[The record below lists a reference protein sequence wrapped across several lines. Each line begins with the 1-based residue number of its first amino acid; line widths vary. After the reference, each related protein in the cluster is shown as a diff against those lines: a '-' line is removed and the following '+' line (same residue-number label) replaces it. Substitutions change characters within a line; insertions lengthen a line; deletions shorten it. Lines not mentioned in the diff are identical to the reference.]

1 LISFSYFQVFILKGN
16 MVKRTFFDRNNTII
30 YNNVTN
36 TGKNPVAE
44 LFYGGRDSENKYSRL
59 LFYFDETNLK
69 ELYTGGTYTDLTKL
83 KHTLRLTNTGSF
95 DKELMG
101 NATCDGK
108 DRACSF
114 DLILFPIDQTWD
126 EGVGYDYDGCTTFV
140 GGSSS
145 TSICPSNWIEAQTN
159 TSWSGGGGTYT
170 GTTTAIT
177 KTIRFEQGNENIEL
191 DISDIVNGYLTGGT
205 NHGLGLAFTRS
216 LELTETSSYQ
226 YVGFFTRHTQT
237 FYEPHVE
244 TIYDCHIK
252 DDRAS
257 FYLDKTNKLYLYVNT
272 GGEPTNLD
280 TIPSVQIVDYND
292 VVFSSITSSAVTHV
306 TKGVYC
312 VEVKVPTTSAYTDCY
327 LFNDIWGGITINGV
341 TRPNIELAFALVDS
355 DKYYNIGNNDTM
367 PKKYGFN
374 VSGIRNDERIKRG
387 DIRRVTVTARIPY
400 TTNQTDVIDGLQYR
414 LYVKEGRN
422 EFTVID
428 FQDVERTFNHN
439 YFLLDTE
446 SLIPNTY
453 YLDVKVSSNNEVTT
467 IKDTLSFD
475 IVSQSELRDSQ

>member
-1 LISFSYFQVFILKGN
+1 

-30 YNNVTN
+30 YNNNTN
-36 TGKNPVAE
+36 TGRNPVAE
-44 LFYGGRDSENKYSRL
+44 LFYGGRGADNKYSRM
-59 LFYFDETNLK
+59 LFYFDETDLK
-69 ELYTGGTYTDLTKL
+69 DLYSDGTYADLSKL

-126 EGVGYDYDGCTTFV
+126 EGVGYDYDACTTFI
-140 GGSSS
+140 GGNAS
-145 TSICPSNWIEAQTN
+145 TSICPSNWVEAQTN
-159 TSWSGGGGTYT
+159 VSWSGGNGTYT

-177 KTIRFEQGNENIEL
+177 KTIHFEQGNENIEL
-191 DISDIVNGYLTGGT
+191 DISDIVNGYLTGDT
-205 NHGLGLAFTRS
+205 NHGLGIAFTRA
-216 LELTETSSYQ
+216 LEITETGSYQ

-244 TIYDCHIK
+244 TVYDCHIM
-252 DDRAS
+252 DDRAN
-257 FYLDKTNKLYLYVNT
+257 FYLDKTNKLYLYVNA

-280 TIPSVQIVDYND
+280 SNPSVEIIDNND
-292 VVFSSITSSAVTHV
+292 VVFSSITSSGVTHV

-312 VEVKVPTTSAYTDCY
+312 VEVNVPTTSAYTDCY
-327 LFNDIWGGITINGV
+327 MFTDVWSNIVINGIA
-341 TRPNIELAFALVDS
+341 RPDIELDFALVDS
-355 DKYYNIGNNDTM
+355 NKYYNIGNNDTM
-367 PKKYGFN
+367 PQKYAFN

-387 DIRRVTVTARIPY
+387 DIRRVGVTARIPY
-400 TTNQTDVIDGLQYR
+400 TANQTAVIDGLEYR

-428 FQDVERTFNHN
+428 FQPVERTFNHN

-453 YLDVKVSSNNEVTT
+453 YLDVKVTSNNEVTT

-475 IVSQSELRDSQ
+475 IVSQSDLRISQ

>member
-1 LISFSYFQVFILKGN
+1 

-36 TGKNPVAE
+36 TGRNPVAE
-44 LFYGGRDSENKYSRL
+44 LFYGGRDAENKYSRF

-69 ELYTGGTYTDLTKL
+69 ELHTGGTYTDLSKL

-101 NATCDGK
+101 KTTCDGK

-114 DLILFPIDQTWD
+114 DLILFPIGQTWD
-126 EGVGYDYDGCTTFV
+126 EGVGYDYDACSIFI
-140 GGSSS
+140 GGDATS
-145 TSICPSNWIEAQTN
+145 TSICPSNWVEAQTN
-159 TSWSGGGGTYT
+159 ISWSGGNGTYT
-170 GTTTAIT
+170 GSTTAKT
-177 KTIRFEQGNENIEL
+177 KTIHFEQGNENIEL

-216 LELTETSSYQ
+216 LELTETGSYQ

-244 TIYDCHIK
+244 TVYDCHIT
-252 DDRAS
+252 DDRAN
-257 FYLDKTNKLYLYVNT
+257 FYLDKPNKLYLYVNA

-280 TIPSVQIVDYND
+280 VNPSVQIIDNNGA
-292 VVFSSITSSAVTHV
+292 VFSSITSNDVTHV

-312 VEVKVPTTSAYTDCY
+312 VEVIVPTTSTYTDCY
-327 LFNDIWGGITINGV
+327 LFNDIWGGITIGGV
-341 TRPNIELAFALVDS
+341 ARPDIEMDFALVDS
-355 DKYYNIGNNDTM
+355 NKYYNIGNNDTM
-367 PKKYGFN
+367 PQKYGFN
-374 VSGIRNDERIKRG
+374 VSGIRRDERIKRG
-387 DIRRVTVTARIPY
+387 DIRRVQVTARIPY
-400 TTNQTDVIDGLQYR
+400 TTNQTALIDGLQYR

-422 EFTVID
+422 EYTVID
-428 FQDVERTFNHN
+428 FQDVERSFNHN

-453 YLDVKVSSNNEVTT
+453 YLDIKVSSNNEITT

-475 IVSQSELRDSQ
+475 IVSQSELRISQ